1 MPYMTPTIE
10 KYVLKMCSISNQI
23 EELEKIIEDRKG
35 IGTYSS
41 RDPERVVLDTVLKL
55 QNARMALQ
63 EAMDKL
69 LLPTEKKAQKNKRHS

>member
-1 MPYMTPTIE
+1 MPPTVE

-35 IGTYSS
+35 IWTYSL

-55 QNARMALQ
+55 QNARMALR

-69 LLPTEKKAQKNKRHS
+69 LLPTEKKALKK

>member
-1 MPYMTPTIE
+1 MPPTIE

-35 IGTYSS
+35 IWTYSS
-41 RDPERVVLDTVLKL
+41 CDPERVVLDTVLKL
-55 QNARMALQ
+55 QNARMALR

-69 LLPTEKKAQKNKRHS
+69 LLPTEKKALKK